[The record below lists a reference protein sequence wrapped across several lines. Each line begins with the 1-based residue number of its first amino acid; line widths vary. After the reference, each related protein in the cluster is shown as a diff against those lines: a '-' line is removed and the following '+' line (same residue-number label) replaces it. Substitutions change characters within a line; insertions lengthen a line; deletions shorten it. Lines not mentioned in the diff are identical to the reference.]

1 MDFLPPHFHFL
12 RPFWLLA
19 AIPGVLLFLVHM
31 YLRASASR
39 WDKAIDRSLLPHLL
53 DGDPERRQRWPLLL
67 LLFVWLL
74 TSLAVAGPV
83 WEKLPGGVQKKEDGL
98 VLIQDLSLSFY
109 AGDLSPNRL
118 ARAHH
123 KLLDILES
131 RKEGTTALIVYSADA
146 HLVAPLTDDTNTI
159 AAMVPDL
166 SPSIMPGFGSNLPE
180 AVGFALQ
187 LFRDTGISQGKLL
200 LLTDEVDKEDGEE
213 VARLLRGKNV
223 VLSILGVG
231 TEDGGPIPRSDGGFL
246 EDEQGNIIV
255 PRLNRSLLVG
265 LASGSGGRYSDIR
278 LDDSDINYLLGAEPL
293 IPEAEG
299 YRQIDREF
307 DQWREQGHWLLVLI
321 IPLALLSFRRGWLLG
336 LVLVLSFWS
345 TESQAMGRQDLWL
358 SKDQQGARSLAA
370 NEPEKAAGLFKSRK
384 WRGAAEYR
392 AGNYAKAAAAFG
404 GSDQATDLYNRG
416 NALAKAGQLAE
427 AAKVYETV
435 LKLDPEMAD
444 ARFNKDLVEK
454 IMKQQEQQQKDGESG
469 EQGQQD
475 QQAGEKGD
483 DSKQTN
489 GGEQQDG
496 SEGADS
502 DRKEDS
508 ADSSDDPGKEQRGD
522 DKDGEEE
529 QNRQARDDAAEDQEG
544 ESLSG
549 AKETES
555 GEKAQDGQLE
565 GQPSGE
571 EQQALEQWL
580 RRIPDNPGG
589 LLRRKFEYES
599 RDRKDRGSKS
609 DKKIW

>member
-1 MDFLPPHFHFL
+1 MDLLPPHFHFL
-12 RPFWLLA
+12 RPLWLLA
-19 AIPGVLLFLVHM
+19 AIPGVVLFLVHW

-39 WDKAIDRSLLPHLL
+39 WDKAIDSSLLPHLL

-67 LLFVWLL
+67 LLIAWLL

-159 AAMVPDL
+159 ASLVPDL

-180 AVGFALQ
+180 AVGLALQ

-200 LLTDEVDKEDGEE
+200 LLTDEVAEEDSDE
-213 VARLLRGKNV
+213 VTRLLRGKNV

-231 TEDGGPIPRSDGGFL
+231 TEDGGPIPKSDGGFL
-246 EDEQGNIIV
+246 EDEQGNIVV
-255 PRLNRSLLVG
+255 PRLNRALLLE

-278 LDDSDINYLLGAEPL
+278 LDDGDINYLLGAKPL
-293 IPEAEG
+293 LPESEG

-307 DQWREQGHWLLVLI
+307 DQWREKGHWLLLVI

-336 LVLVLSFWS
+336 MVLVLTFWS
-345 TESQAMGRQDLWL
+345 TESQAMGWQDLWL
-358 SKDQQGARSLAA
+358 RKDQQGARALAA
-370 NEPEKAAGLFKSRK
+370 NEPEKAAGLFKSSQ
-384 WRGAAEYR
+384 WQGAAEYR

-404 GSDQATDLYNRG
+404 GSDQADDFYNRG
-416 NALAKAGQLAE
+416 SALVKAGRLAE
-427 AAKVYETV
+427 AAKAFEKA
-435 LKLDPEMAD
+435 LELDPEMAD

-454 IMKQQEQQQKDGESG
+454 IMQQQEQQEQQQKDGESG
-469 EQGQQD
+469 KQD
-475 QQAGEKGD
+475 QKAGEKGD
-483 DSKQTN
+483 ESTQT
-489 GGEQQDG
+489 QDG
-496 SEGADS
+496 DQQEGSAGADS
-502 DRKEDS
+502 DQKEGG
-508 ADSSDDPGKEQRGD
+508 DPGKEQRGD
-522 DKDGEEE
+522 DKDGQEE
-529 QNRQARDDAAEDQEG
+529 QNRQAQDDAAEDQQG

-555 GEKAQDGQLE
+555 EEKAQDGQLE
-565 GQPSGE
+565 GQLSGE

-599 RDRKDRGSKS
+599 RDRKDRGSGP